1 MKSATIAILF
11 LTLSAAAFAEAGG
24 ERRRALRFA
33 ESASACLTNCAN
45 QSDSCKRLC
54 PTTYNGPCTAACDNQ
69 AQFCRQACQ
78 GK

>member
-1 MKSATIAILF
+1 MKSATIAILV
-11 LTLSAAAFAEAGG
+11 LTLSAAAFAEPGG
-24 ERRRALRFA
+24 ERKRAFA
-33 ESASACLTNCAN
+33 ESASACLMNCAN

-78 GK
+78 EK